1 MTNFSPESV
10 PTNSFLLSAES
21 LLFPDFSFCRNPL
34 GATVSVELA
43 GVVGCIERV
52 ESRLAER
59 SDSGKDVGFGGSLRR
74 GCPRSAFGV
83 MGYSGSSVT
92 VDGDGIYTSSGSIS
106 SESCNEGVVVTET
119 IVSKE
124 VRLRRRG

>member
-1 MTNFSPESV
+1 M
-10 PTNSFLLSAES
+10 
-21 LLFPDFSFCRNPL
+21 